1 MQERLPRRL
10 ATALHADVAV
20 GSDRHAIRTDWL
32 LDEVQAL
39 FAEPFSNLLYR
50 AHGLHRYWFDPTE
63 VQISTLLSIKTGAC
77 PEDCAY
83 CPQSNRYDTGLEDQ
97 PLMSIDEVVLH
108 ARAARE
114 KGATRFCM
122 GAAYRSPKPAQL
134 EQIAAMV
141 AAVSDLGMETCA
153 TLGMLSVEQA
163 ERLKQAGLDYY
174 NHNLD
179 SSESYYRKIITT
191 RCYQDRLDTLEAV
204 RGAGLKVCCG
214 GIIGMGETARDRA
227 ELLHTLATLPE
238 HPGSVPI
245 NQLVQVE
252 GTPLHGMEP
261 LDPLEFVRTIAVA
274 RILMPRSHV
283 RLSAGRTEMS
293 DEMQALC
300 FFAGANSIFYGDKLL
315 TTDNPDVIRDQDLL
329 ARLGMRPEA
338 TKTATD
344 GGSRL

>member
-1 MQERLPRRL
+1 
-10 ATALHADVAV
+10 
-20 GSDRHAIRTDWL
+20 
-32 LDEVQAL
+32 VQAL

-50 AHGLHRYWFDPTE
+50 AHGLHRYWFDPSE

-83 CPQSNRYDTGLEDQ
+83 CPQSIRYDTGLEDE
-97 PLMSIDEVVLH
+97 PLMSVDEVILH

-134 EQIAAMV
+134 EQIAAM
-141 AAVSDLGMETCA
+141 
-153 TLGMLSVEQA
+153 GMLSVEQA

-214 GIIGMGETARDRA
+214 GIIGMGETVQDRA
-227 ELLHTLATLPE
+227 ELLQTLATLPE

-245 NQLVQVE
+245 NQLVQVA

-315 TTDNPDVIRDQDLL
+315 TTDNPDVTRDQDLL

-338 TKTATD
+338 AKTASD
-344 GGSRL
+344 GESRR

>member
-1 MQERLPRRL
+1 MD
-10 ATALHADVAV
+10 ATA
-20 GSDRHAIRTDWL
+20 GSECAAIRTDWT

-39 FAEPFSNLLYR
+39 FAEAFSNLLYR
-50 AHGLHRYWFDPTE
+50 AHGLHRCWFDPTE

-83 CPQSNRYDTGLEDQ
+83 CPQSIRYNTGLEDE
-97 PLMSIDEVVLH
+97 PLMHIDEVVKH

-122 GAAYRSPKPAQL
+122 GAAYRSPKNKQL
-134 EQIAAMV
+134 EQIAAMI
-141 AAVSDLGMETCA
+141 AAVRDLGMETCA
-153 TLGMLSVEQA
+153 TLGMLSIEQA

-191 RCYQDRLDTLEAV
+191 RRFQDRLDTLKAV
-204 RGAGLKVCCG
+204 RDAGLRVCCG
-214 GIIGMGETARDRA
+214 GIIGMGETAHDRS
-227 ELLHTLATLPE
+227 ELLHTLATMPE

-245 NQLVQVE
+245 NQLVQIE
-252 GTPLHGMEP
+252 GTPLHGTEP

-315 TTDNPDVIRDQDLL
+315 TTDNPDVSRDQALL

-338 TKTATD
+338 AKMATN
-344 GGSRL
+344 GKSRL

>member
-1 MQERLPRRL
+1 MD
-10 ATALHADVAV
+10 ATV
-20 GSDRHAIRTDWL
+20 GSERAAIRTDWTL
-32 LDEVQAL
+32 NEVQAL
-39 FAEPFSNLLYR
+39 FAEAFSNLLYR
-50 AHGLHRYWFDPTE
+50 AHGLHRCWFDPTE

-83 CPQSNRYDTGLEDQ
+83 CPQSIRYNTGLQDE
-97 PLMSIDEVVLH
+97 PLMHIDEVVKH

-122 GAAYRSPKPAQL
+122 GAAYRSPKNKQL
-134 EQIAAMV
+134 EQIAAMI
-141 AAVSDLGMETCA
+141 AAVRDLGMETCA
-153 TLGMLSVEQA
+153 TLGMLSIEQA

-191 RCYQDRLDTLEAV
+191 RRFQDRLDTLKAV
-204 RGAGLKVCCG
+204 RDAGLRVCCG
-214 GIIGMGETARDRA
+214 GIIGMGETAHDRS
-227 ELLHTLATLPE
+227 ELLHTLATMPE

-245 NQLVQVE
+245 NQLVQIE
-252 GTPLHGMEP
+252 GTPLHGTEP

-315 TTDNPDVIRDQDLL
+315 TTDNPDVTRDQALL

-338 TKTATD
+338 AKMATN
-344 GGSRL
+344 GKSRL